1 MAGSLRLAG
10 GGAHVVGGR
19 AWHRMASTSNL
30 HDIGSFGL
38 ELECGERSSTEC
50 EKRRTMWS
58 HSHVL
63 TLSAFS
69 VRTSHCVSFRTAT
82 RAAAIPVPLPRIPR
96 HGQMKQ
102 NILIRRPDGLWRVNA
117 RARAARGLCQPEATP
132 PRARYAV
139 AMPDAAASTEAKP
152 ASSTVLSVRRLRW
165 QPSAAATCIGVASSC
180 CLARRPSVSERT
192 CSRKRSFPPRLSTR
206 RTSNRTRSG
215 STTEHRVSVHT
226 TASATR
232 SLSGNASPTPCTT
245 RIEWPWS
252 SSPARRADRRA
263 YPSMESFGS
272 TPTMSIRCGEAVS
285 VAARYSAFG
294 NEPIPSSTT
303 TASVSGSEASSLL
316 KSSFFRG
323 ATARSY
329 SAMLLA
335 IP

>member
-1 MAGSLRLAG
+1 MGRDRGRCSSVAAGKIVLPHHHGRVRHRGAVARVCGRVAMRRRLTRTNTHMAGSLRLAG

-139 AMPDAAASTEAKP
+139 AMPDA
-152 ASSTVLSVRRLRW
+152 V
-165 QPSAAATCIGVASSC
+165 GF
-180 CLARRPSVSERT
+180 
-192 CSRKRSFPPRLSTR
+192 RK
-206 RTSNRTRSG
+206 
-215 STTEHRVSVHT
+215 
-226 TASATR
+226 
-232 SLSGNASPTPCTT
+232 
-245 RIEWPWS
+245 
-252 SSPARRADRRA
+252 
-263 YPSMESFGS
+263 
-272 TPTMSIRCGEAVS
+272 
-285 VAARYSAFG
+285 
-294 NEPIPSSTT
+294 
-303 TASVSGSEASSLL
+303 
-316 KSSFFRG
+316 
-323 ATARSY
+323 
-329 SAMLLA
+329 
-335 IP
+335 